1 MIFLNVLE
9 PCVKTCLT
17 PWHLGGFGDFC
28 KKTAVFGCLTNVL
41 ASPPI
46 ALESCSMAQ
55 RIGQSSRLHS
65 KKNFAWGVQVFC
77 EWRHKWRTFR
87 PLWPTLPGPERQPLV
102 FH

>member
-65 KKNFAWGVQVFC
+65 KKS
-77 EWRHKWRTFR
+77 
-87 PLWPTLPGPERQPLV
+87 LPGGCRFFVSDVISGGLLGHFGPLCLALSANR
-102 FH
+102 